1 MKIKYFYLQNSL
13 PDSLRLSFDK
23 EIPNQDKGYHRCYA
37 HKWANLNRFTV
48 KCPYDLNFSINPIEG
63 QEEYSITFHDV
74 YTSNLFKDGLIQV
87 TFSDAVV
94 RHKPVFQLPLNVVF
108 YTKETCFLETGC
120 SNNFQHNLKFIN
132 GKFDISSWVRPLN
145 VAFEIQSY
153 TQPVR
158 IKRNEIMGE
167 LIFHTSKINENII
180 LKENKNPSSQLLNLS
195 EGNSRV
201 SGYIKN
207 TKTLI
212 SKGKK
217 LLQEII

>member
-74 YTSNLFKDGLIQV
+74 NTSNLFKDGLIQV

-180 LKENKNPSSQLLNLS
+180 LEENKNPSSQLLNLS

>member
-1 MKIKYFYLQNSL
+1 M
-13 PDSLRLSFDK
+13 
-23 EIPNQDKGYHRCYA
+23 
-37 HKWANLNRFTV
+37 W
-48 KCPYDLNFSINPIEG
+48 DLNFSINPIEG

-180 LKENKNPSSQLLNLS
+180 LEENKNPSSQLLNLS